1 MEVKTVKPRAPV
13 AGEDEVDEV
22 TGARFASG
30 MVASL
35 SSRSCLRVNASYR
48 VSLSAFLLF
57 LREGVNNWVS
67 L

>member
-13 AGEDEVDEV
+13 VGEDDVDEV
-22 TGARFASG
+22 SGARFASG
-30 MVASL
+30 LVAPL
-35 SSRSCLRVNASYR
+35 SSRACLIVNLSNRASF
-48 VSLSAFLLF
+48 SSFLLF